1 MYIITL
7 QQALETVAQCKVTLK
22 YTVSQEKQ
30 DTELLPITSPNIN
43 QFSKKN
49 SLTVSVVNLQQIHVK
64 YSTTP

>member
-49 SLTVSVVNLQQIHVK
+49 FTDGIGSKFATNSC
-64 YSTTP
+64 